1 MREGA
6 SLPAFTIAVEVRFND
21 VDGMGHVNNALYLTY
36 LEHCRMRFFTEVAG
50 SKSER
55 DFPFI
60 LAHAAL
66 DYRSP
71 MKLGAAP
78 QVRMW
83 TSRIGGKSWDFDYE
97 IKDRKNGT
105 VYATA
110 KTVQVAYDYKLE
122 KSTELAG
129 SLKAF
134 VKSLMP

>member
-1 MREGA
+1 M
-6 SLPAFTIAVEVRFND
+6 PAFTVPVDVRFND

-66 DYRSP
+66 DYKVP
-71 MKLGAAP
+71 IKMNAQP
-78 QVRMW
+78 QVKMW

-97 IKDRKNGT
+97 IKDRKTGA
-105 VYATA
+105 VYATG
-110 KTVQVAYDYKLE
+110 KTVQVAYDYKIE
-122 KSTELAG
+122 KSDVLEGALLDLVKG
-129 SLKAF
+129 LK
-134 VKSLMP
+134 P

>member
-1 MREGA
+1 M
-6 SLPAFTIAVEVRFND
+6 PAYSIPVEVRFND
-21 VDGMGHVNNALYLTY
+21 IDGMGHVNNALFLTY
-36 LEHCRMRFFTEVAG
+36 LEHCRMRFFTEEAG

-60 LAHAAL
+60 LAHAAI

-71 MKLGAAP
+71 LKIGHSP
-78 QVRMW
+78 VVKMW

-97 IKDRKNGT
+97 IKDKKTGV

-122 KSTELAG
+122 KSDMLGGEL
-129 SLKAF
+129 LDF
-134 VKSLMP
+134 VKGLKP

>member
-1 MREGA
+1 M
-6 SLPAFTIAVEVRFND
+6 PAYSVPVDVRFND

-66 DYRSP
+66 DYKVP
-71 MKLGAAP
+71 IKMGAQP
-78 QVRMW
+78 VVKMW

-97 IKDRKNGT
+97 IKDART
-105 VYATA
+105 AILYATG
-110 KTVQVAYDYKLE
+110 KTVQVAYDYQLE
-122 KSTELAG
+122 KSDILDGDLLALVKG
-129 SLKAF
+129 LK
-134 VKSLMP
+134 P

>member
-1 MREGA
+1 M
-6 SLPAFTIAVEVRFND
+6 PAFTVPIDLRFND

-50 SKSER
+50 SRSER

-66 DYRSP
+66 DYKSP
-71 MKLGAAP
+71 IKMNAQP
-78 QVRMW
+78 QVKMW

-97 IKDRKNGT
+97 IKDRKTGV
-105 VYATA
+105 VYATG

-122 KSTELAG
+122 KSDMLDGALLDLVKG
-129 SLKAF
+129 LK
-134 VKSLMP
+134 P